1 MKYGILNNWPAI
13 PILIGLYFFIL
24 IRKVINLILI
34 CDTKFCIISS
44 NFSFVISKEKSIS
57 LCIPSTLINA
67 FEFILSVFLA
77 FYISSNN
84 LILFL
89 PITFNLIL
97 FCFLNAFLQNSNN
110 LLFISLPPKKGIF
123 STHLS
128 ENFFLENSDK

>member
-13 PILIGLYFFIL
+13 PILIGLYFFIFK
-24 IRKVINLILI
+24 RKVITLILI
-34 CDTKFCIISS
+34 CYIKSYIISS
-44 NFSFVISKEKSIS
+44 NVSFVISKEKSIS

-84 LILFL
+84 HILFL

-97 FCFLNAFLQNSNN
+97 FCFLNSFLQNSNN
-110 LLFISLPPKKGIF
+110 LLTKIHFFYNSHNKSNF
-123 STHLS
+123 DS
-128 ENFFLENSDK
+128 EQNM

>member
-13 PILIGLYFFIL
+13 PILIGLYFFIFK
-24 IRKVINLILI
+24 RKVITLILI
-34 CDTKFCIISS
+34 CYIKSYIISS
-44 NFSFVISKEKSIS
+44 NVSFVISKEKSIS

-84 LILFL
+84 HILFL

-97 FCFLNAFLQNSNN
+97 FCFLNSFLQNSNN